1 MHIKNNNIIMNNP
14 KVSIITIS
22 YNSEKTIEKTIQ
34 SIVNQDY
41 DNLEY
46 LIIDGGSK
54 DDTMKIVEK
63 YRDQIAFV
71 VSEKDK
77 GICDAFNKGIAH
89 ATGDVIGIINSD
101 DILLPGALSTVATYY
116 KSEIDIYS
124 GNVLMWNDQ
133 TGQTYVR
140 KPDLEYKGI
149 RKSFKACHPGR
160 FIARKAYEKYGT
172 YSLEFRYCMDVDL
185 LIRFLRNGAKCIH
198 IDKELTQFRIGAT
211 SSDVVFKKKKD
222 IQALVRNNGGSKLDF
237 IMIWW
242 YRIIKYY
249 IRIFISF
256 ILGEK
261 KLGKLRNE
269 LNIQ

>member
-1 MHIKNNNIIMNNP
+1 MNDSIKI
-14 KVSIITIS
+14 SIITITF
-22 YNSEKTIEKTIQ
+22 NSEKTLEETIQ
-34 SIVNQDY
+34 SIISQEY

-54 DDTMKIVEK
+54 DGTMSIVGK
-63 YRDQIAFV
+63 YRDKIAFV
-71 VSEKDK
+71 VSEPDK

-101 DILLPGALSTVATYY
+101 DILLPGALKTIASCY
-116 KSEIDIYS
+116 SPEIDIYS

-133 TGQTYVR
+133 TGQTYIR

-149 RKSFKACHPGR
+149 NKSFKACHPAR

-185 LIRFLRNGAKCIH
+185 LIRFLRGGAKCIH

-211 SSDVVFKKKKD
+211 SSDTVLKKKKD
-222 IQALVRNNGGSKLDF
+222 TEALVRNNGGSKF
-237 IMIWW
+237 VFWRIWI
-242 YRIIKYY
+242 RNVFKYY
-249 IRIFISF
+249 CKVLISSLLGKAGFMKFRRIFN
-256 ILGEK
+256 LT
-261 KLGKLRNE
+261 
-269 LNIQ
+269 

>member
-1 MHIKNNNIIMNNP
+1 MNNSI
-14 KVSIITIS
+14 KISIITIS
-22 YNSEKTIEKTIQ
+22 YNSEKTIEETII

-41 DNLEY
+41 DYLEY

-54 DDTMKIVEK
+54 DNTMKIVDK
-63 YRDQIAFV
+63 YRDRIAFV

-101 DILLPGALSTVATYY
+101 DILLPGALSTVADHY
-116 KSEIDIYS
+116 KPEIDIYS

-140 KPDLEYKGI
+140 KPDLEYRGI

-160 FIARKAYEKYGT
+160 FIARKAYEKYGN

-211 SSDVVFKKKKD
+211 SSDSVLKKKKD
-222 IQALVRNNGGSKLDF
+222 TEALVRNNGGTRFDF
-237 IMIWW
+237 WRIWI
-242 YRIIKYY
+242 RTVCKYY
-249 IRIFISF
+249 GKKISSLL
-256 ILGEK
+256 LGESGFMRFRK
-261 KLGKLRNE
+261 VLK
-269 LNIQ
+269 IS